1 MNANGAW
8 FSADWALVIITTIYV
23 AATIFLCIY
32 NRKSAKAAEEQIKQA
47 KIALQKSIDIQL
59 YDKMMSIGNNID
71 CNDYSNTHIEVS
83 VIFDEHIWEQ
93 IETIKQFESYLNN
106 WVDKKKRYEELLAKS
121 DYDFL
126 LDAEADK
133 LCATEEL
140 KDLAARQAE
149 KYTVLEDIEGFNPE
163 YMEEPES
170 YNIDEISSNIKR
182 AESEIEKL
190 QAELK
195 TEIQQ
200 QIKSKISV
208 ETK

>member
-1 MNANGAW
+1 M
-8 FSADWALVIITTIYV
+8 I
-23 AATIFLCIY
+23 ATIVICVY
-32 NRKSAKAAEEQIKQA
+32 NGKSVEAAKEQIKQA
-47 KIALQKSIDIQL
+47 KIALQKSVDIQL
-59 YDKMMSIGNNID
+59 YDKMISIGNNID
-71 CNDYSNTHIEVS
+71 CNNYSNTHMEVPL
-83 VIFDEHIWEQ
+83 IFNEQ
-93 IETIKQFESYLNN
+93 IWDQIEKIKKLQLELSDLR
-106 WVDKKKRYEELLAKS
+106 KQKEKYEELLTKS

-133 LCATEEL
+133 LCATEKL
-140 KDLAARQAE
+140 KDLATQQEE
-149 KYTVLEDIEGFNPE
+149 KFTVLEDIEGFDPE

-170 YNIDEISSNIKR
+170 YNIDEIRSNIKR
-182 AESEIEKL
+182 TEFEIEKL

>member
-1 MNANGAW
+1 MNTNETW
-8 FSADWALVIITTIYV
+8 LSPDWALVIITV
-23 AATIFLCIY
+23 AYAVATFFLCSY
-32 NRKSAKAAEEQIKQA
+32 NRRSAKSAEKQIEQA

-71 CNDYSNTHIEVS
+71 CNDYSNTHMEVS
-83 VIFDEHIWEQ
+83 VIFGEHIWEQ
-93 IETIKQFESYLNN
+93 IETIKEFESYLNN
-106 WVDKKKRYEELLAKS
+106 WVEKKKRYEELLTKS
-121 DYDFL
+121 GFDFL

-140 KDLAARQAE
+140 RDLAARQAE
-149 KYTVLEDIEGFNPE
+149 KYTVLEDFESSNPE

-170 YNIDEISSNIKR
+170 YNIDEISSNIKK